1 MRSLKYS
8 LALASL
14 GGLLAIASCTLI
26 TDVDR
31 SKIPSPDASTGDE
44 AGQSNGGGNNA
55 GGGGASGGGTG
66 EAAGEAGQ
74 GPATDVTNTA
84 GDAGSAGSS
93 IP

>member
-14 GGLLAIASCTLI
+14 GGLLAFASCTLI

-44 AGQSNGGGNNA
+44 ATGGSANPG
-55 GGGGASGGGTG
+55 
-66 EAAGEAGQ
+66 
-74 GPATDVTNTA
+74 A
-84 GDAGSAGSS
+84 GDAGNTGEAGSTT
-93 IP
+93 